1 MQSTIVRG
9 AIAAAAALGLGL
21 VASPAQAQKKFPI
34 KPVKLVVP
42 FGAGG
47 ATHTL
52 GRLFADE
59 LTKALGQKVV
69 VTAVPGSGGAI
80 GSAQVARARAD
91 GYTLLMGSN
100 GTVGMRWQT
109 SETGFDMGSFIP
121 LGAIASLP
129 TGWAVKADS
138 KIKTMKDLAEYVKKN
153 PGVKY
158 ASVGTG
164 SSLHL
169 SSEAWADMIGGKITH
184 IAGRGGKQAIVKL
197 LSGEVEF
204 IAVAASNFPAQR
216 SKAKK
221 SGGPGQFRGIGITAP
236 YEFASDIPTMK
247 SMGYDITDVT
257 WWGPFAVKGTPKPV
271 VDKLAA
277 AVKTAATSD
286 SFKKTLKKFN
296 YVASFMGPEEAAKDL
311 DQYAKRMAGALKK
324 IGMHKSQ
331 AKK

>member
-1 MQSTIVRG
+1 MRKSVTFG
-9 AIAAAAALGLGL
+9 LAAALVATLGL
-21 VASPAQAQKKFPI
+21 SNAHAQKFPR
-34 KPVKLVVP
+34 KPVKMVVP

-52 GRLFADE
+52 ARLFADE
-59 LTKALGQKVV
+59 MTKTLGRKVV
-69 VTAVPGSGGAI
+69 VTAVPGSGGAV
-80 GSAQVARARAD
+80 GSAQVARAAPD

-109 SETGFDMGSFIP
+109 SETGYDMSNFIP

-138 KIKTMKDLAEYVKKN
+138 KIKTMKDLADYVKKN

-169 SSEAWADMIGGKITH
+169 ATEAWADTFGGKIVH
-184 IAGRGGKQAIVKL
+184 VAGRGGKQAIVKL

-204 IAVAASNFPAQR
+204 IAVAANNFPAQR
-216 SKAKK
+216 SKAKA
-221 SGGPGQFRGIGITAP
+221 SGGPGQFRGIGVTAP

-247 SMGYDITDVT
+247 SMGYDIGEVT

-271 VDKLAA
+271 LDVLNK
-277 AVKTAATSD
+277 AVKEAATSD
-286 SFKKTLKKFN
+286 NFKKTLKKFN
-296 YVASFMGPEEAAKDL
+296 YVASYMGPDDSVKDL
-311 DQYAKRMAGALKK
+311 DGYAKTMEAALRKA
-324 IGMHKSQ
+324 GMHKSQ
-331 AKK
+331 GKKN

>member
-1 MQSTIVRG
+1 MKKSL
-9 AIAAAAALGLGL
+9 ALGMAAVITAAFGL
-21 VASPAQAQKKFPI
+21 STAHAQKFPR
-34 KPVKLVVP
+34 KPVKMVVP

-52 GRLFADE
+52 ARLFAE
-59 LTKALGQKVV
+59 EMSKTLGKKVV
-69 VTAVPGSGGAI
+69 VTAVPGSGGAV
-80 GSAQVARARAD
+80 GSAQVARAKPD
-91 GYTLLMGSN
+91 GYTILMGSN

-109 SETGFDMGSFIP
+109 SKTGFDMASFVP

-169 SSEAWADMIGGKITH
+169 ATEAWADTFGGKITH
-184 IAGRGGKQAIVKL
+184 VAGRGGKQAIVKL

-204 IAVAASNFPAQR
+204 IAVAANNFPAQR
-216 SKAKK
+216 SKAKT
-221 SGGPGQFRGIGITAP
+221 SGGPGQFRGIGVTAP

-247 SMGYDITDVT
+247 SMGYNIGEVT
-257 WWGPFAVKGTPKPV
+257 WWGPFAVKGTPQPV
-271 VDKLAA
+271 VDVLAK
-277 AVKTAATSD
+277 AVREAATSA
-286 SFKKTLKKFN
+286 SFKATLRKFN
-296 YVASFMGPEEAAKDL
+296 YVASYMDPKATVADLQGYSKTMGI
-311 DQYAKRMAGALKK
+311 ALMKA
-324 IGMHKSQ
+324 GMHKSQ
-331 AKK
+331 VKK